1 MSSKLKWIAIA
12 IVVVIV
18 ILFVLP
24 FLIPV
29 NKFRP
34 TIEETASAAIGRKV
48 EVGNLSLSIIRTSL
62 EIDNLSVSDD
72 PKFNSGPF
80 LTANSVRVG
89 VELLPLIFSKQ
100 VNVTEIVIDKPQV
113 TLLKDPSGKWNFSS
127 IGGNAPAE
135 TKPAE
140 AKQAEPKQAPPKTAE
155 PSAAGGNASVSF
167 SIGKLELRNGQITIG
182 NTNSKKSSVY
192 TPVDLTA
199 SDVSTTSQVPIVFS
213 MGLPGGGTMKIDG
226 KVGPMDAQDAAFTP
240 QDVKLTVSALDLAKT
255 GFLDPSLGLGGTV
268 DMNADLS
275 SHSGVM
281 STKGSLKL
289 SKAVLV
295 AGGNPAGVPAVLD
308 FDTKYDM
315 AKGAGVLNPSTVNI
329 GNAKSHLNGTYKSEG
344 DAFAVDMKLTGEG
357 LPATDL
363 EAFLP
368 ALAVNLPQG
377 TKLTA
382 GTLNTNLH
390 ITGPTDKLM
399 TDGNIGFFNG
409 KLSGFDLGQKLSG
422 VASLAGIKSG
432 KDLDIEKMT
441 SDVHMAPTGLRADNF
456 NLVVPALGTV
466 VGGGTLDAKNNMDFK
481 LVASVNG
488 SVLGAAGKPLGQTE
502 GGALGGVAGG
512 LLGGGASCKNGGV
525 KVPLQIH
532 GTTANPQFTPDIGG
546 ATASLMKS
554 ELTCA
559 GGSVGS
565 LAGLGGASGTKGVS
579 DVTKQLGGLF
589 GKKKP

>member
-12 IVVVIV
+12 VVVLIL

-34 TIEETASAAIGRKV
+34 TLEEKASVALGRKV
-48 EVGNLSLSIIRTSL
+48 EVGNLSLSIIRASVG
-62 EIDNLSVSDD
+62 IDNLSISDD

-80 LTANSVRVG
+80 LTASSVRVG

-100 VNVTEIVIDKPQV
+100 VNVTEIVIDKPQ
-113 TLLKDPSGKWNFSS
+113 LMMLKDPSGKWNFSS

-135 TKPAE
+135 
-140 AKQAEPKQAPPKTAE
+140 PKKAE
-155 PSAAGGNASVSF
+155 PSASGGNAAESL
-167 SIGKLELRNGQITIG
+167 SIGKLELKDGQITIG
-182 NTNSKKSSVY
+182 NTNSQKRSVY
-192 TPVDLTA
+192 APLNLSA
-199 SDVSTTSQVPIVFS
+199 SNVSMTTQFPLVFS

-226 KVGPMDAQDAAFTP
+226 KVGPVDAKDAAFTP
-240 QDVKLTVSALDLAKT
+240 QDVKLTISALDLAST

-268 DMNADLS
+268 DMNANLVSQGGQMATKGNMKLS
-275 SHSGVM
+275 TAVLIAGGKTSGVPL
-281 STKGSLKL
+281 GL
-289 SKAVLV
+289 
-295 AGGNPAGVPAVLD
+295 N

-315 AKGAGVLNPSTVNI
+315 AKGTGVLNPSTVNI
-329 GNAKSHLNGTYKSEG
+329 GNAKWNLGGTYKSEG

-363 EAFLP
+363 ESFLP
-368 ALAVNLPQG
+368 ALAINLPQG

-382 GTLNTNLH
+382 GTLSTNLH
-390 ITGPTDKLM
+390 ITGPTNKLA

-409 KLSGFDLGQKLSG
+409 KLSGFDLGQKMSG

-441 SDVHMAPTGLRADNF
+441 TDVHMATTGLRAENF
-456 NLVVPALGTV
+456 NLVVPALGSV

-481 LVASVNG
+481 LVATVSS
-488 SVLGAAGKPLGQTE
+488 SVLSAAGGSAGGVVGGAAGK
-502 GGALGGVAGG
+502 
-512 LLGGGASCKNGGV
+512 LLGGGASCKNGGI

-565 LAGLGGASGTKGVS
+565 LAGLAGAAGGKGTSG
-579 DVTKQLGGLF
+579 VTNQLGGLF
-589 GKKKP
+589 GGKKKP

>member
-12 IVVVIV
+12 IVVVIL

-29 NKFRP
+29 DKFRP
-34 TIEETASAAIGRKV
+34 TIEEKASAALGRKV
-48 EVGNLSLSIIRTSL
+48 ELGNLSLSIIRASVG
-62 EIDNLSVSDD
+62 IDNLSVSDD
-72 PKFNSGPF
+72 PKYNSGPF
-80 LTANSVRVG
+80 LTASSVRVG
-89 VELLPLIFSKQ
+89 VELLPLIFSKK

-113 TLLKDPSGKWNFSS
+113 TLLKDPSGRWNFSS

-135 TKPAE
+135 PK
-140 AKQAEPKQAPPKTAE
+140 KAEPGGSSSNAAE
-155 PSAAGGNASVSF
+155 SL
-167 SIGKLELRNGQITIG
+167 SIGRLELKDGQITIG
-182 NTNSKKSSVY
+182 NTNSKKRSVY
-192 TPVDLTA
+192 APVDLKA
-199 SDVSTTSQVPIVFS
+199 SNVSTTSQVPIVFS
-213 MGLPGGGTMKIDG
+213 IGLPGGGTMKIDG
-226 KVGPMDAQDAAFTP
+226 KVGPVDAQDAAFTP
-240 QDVKLTVSALDLAKT
+240 QDVKLTISALDLGKT

-268 DMNADLS
+268 DMNANLS
-275 SHSGVM
+275 SHNGEM

-289 SKAVLV
+289 SKAMLI
-295 AGGNPAGVPAVLD
+295 AGGNPAGVPVVLD

-315 AKGAGVLNPSTVNI
+315 AKGAGVLNPSTVSI

-344 DAFAVDMKLTGEG
+344 DEFAVDMKLTGEG

-390 ITGPTDKLM
+390 ITGPTNKLV

-409 KLSGFDLGQKLSG
+409 KLAGFDLGQKMSG
-422 VASLAGIKSG
+422 VASLVGIKSG

-441 SDVHMAPTGLRADNF
+441 TDVHMATTGLRADNF
-456 NLVVPALGTV
+456 NLVVPALGSV
-466 VGGGTLDAKNNMDFK
+466 VGGGTLDSKNTMDFK
-481 LVASVNG
+481 LVATVN
-488 SVLGAAGKPLGQTE
+488 SSTLGAAGGAE
-502 GGALGGVAGG
+502 GGAIGGAAGK
-512 LLGGGASCKNGGV
+512 LLGGGASCKNGGI

-565 LAGLGGASGTKGVS
+565 LAGLAGSAGGKGTTGV
-579 DVTKQLGGLF
+579 VNQLGGLF
-589 GKKKP
+589 GGKKKP